1 MFEFFI
7 VSGFRGSLFIFLTSF
22 SGFRRKEKSVERM
35 FQEYVEVSSSSE
47 PEIEELLKRDE
58 ELERELEEI
67 RSAGM
72 ARTREGGFR
81 QSEIDEYLQRP
92 DGHERARERRSSEVG
107 ATSSGRGLE
116 VGSGRVPR
124 VVPTGKW
131 LLDKGVWVEEPWRSM
146 TSKEI

>member
-1 MFEFFI
+1 M
-7 VSGFRGSLFIFLTSF
+7 T
-22 SGFRRKEKSVERM
+22 
-35 FQEYVEVSSSSE
+35 SSSE

-72 ARTREGGFR
+72 ARMGEGGFR

-92 DGHERARERRSSEVG
+92 DRHERARDRRSSEVG
-107 ATSSGRGLE
+107 ATSSGRGLGE
-116 VGSGRVPR
+116 GSSRVPRVPR

-131 LLDKGVWVEEPWRSM
+131 RLDEGVWVEEPGRSM
-146 TSKEI
+146 TSREIQKFRKD